1 MGRIAYYLL
10 IKPLSLLPLR
20 VSFLLSDLL
29 FFTLYYLTRYRRKV
43 VFANLRNSFPE
54 KSPKEIE
61 TIARKFYSH
70 MCDLMLEFIR
80 IFSISKKG
88 LVRRCKIRNPEL
100 LEQIYREGKS
110 VIIAAGHYN
119 NWELAAVA
127 FDLQA
132 SHQAVGI
139 YKPLGNA
146 YLDGKLRQSR
156 GRFGM
161 ELVSKD
167 KTKAFF
173 AENTNRLTAPLL
185 ATDQSPSN
193 NIHVYWTQFLNQDTA
208 VLFGAEKYARAYNYP
223 IVFGHVYKMK
233 RGFYEMEFEMV
244 EKNPA
249 ASPHGKITEM
259 NTRILEKDIQQAP
272 QYWLWTHK
280 RWKRK
285 RPVAPIVSTNSHR

>member
-80 IFSISKKG
+80 IFSISEKE

-146 YLDGKLRQSR
+146 YLDGKPLPGRQEKAHEEGTGAAGKRSPGQAGEGFR
-156 GRFGM
+156 G
-161 ELVSKD
+161 
-167 KTKAFF
+167 
-173 AENTNRLTAPLL
+173 
-185 ATDQSPSN
+185 
-193 NIHVYWTQFLNQDTA
+193 
-208 VLFGAEKYARAYNYP
+208 GAR
-223 IVFGHVYKMK
+223 
-233 RGFYEMEFEMV
+233 R
-244 EKNPA
+244 
-249 ASPHGKITEM
+249 
-259 NTRILEKDIQQAP
+259 
-272 QYWLWTHK
+272 
-280 RWKRK
+280 
-285 RPVAPIVSTNSHR
+285 RPRHHCRMGE